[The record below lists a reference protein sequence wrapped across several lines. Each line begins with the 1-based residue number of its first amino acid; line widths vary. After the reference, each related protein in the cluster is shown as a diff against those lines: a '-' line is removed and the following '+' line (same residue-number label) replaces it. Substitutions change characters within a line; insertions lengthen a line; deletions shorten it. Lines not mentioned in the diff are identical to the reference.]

1 MHEHVFVLSE
11 EIRLNYPAGWDED
24 ERADDATAKLNVLAG
39 RGCQTIVDPTVLGLG
54 RDIRRVQRVASGT
67 GLNLIVAT
75 GLYTY
80 DKVPAYFEYR
90 LPRHGGLDPLAQLFI
105 SDITEG
111 IAGTGIKAAFLKC
124 AIDEPGLTQGVER
137 VMRAVA
143 RAHAETGAPITV
155 HTHPGTGTGRNAVR
169 VLREEGADLTKVV
182 LGHAGDTTDLDY
194 LSELADAGCLL
205 GMDRFGLDVITPFEQ
220 RVGTV
225 AAMCERGYA
234 GSMVLSHDAS
244 CYIDWFPPEVIPI
257 FAPAWH
263 YEHLFDDVLPALRAR
278 GVTDD
283 QIETMLVANPRRYF
297 GG

>member
-24 ERADDATAKLNVLAG
+24 ERIDDAIAKLNVLAG
-39 RGCQTIVDPTVLGLG
+39 RGCQTVVDPTVLGLG

-67 GLNLIVAT
+67 GVNLIVAT

-80 DKVPAYFEYR
+80 DAIPAYFEYR

-105 SDITEG
+105 SDITDG

-155 HTHPGTGTGRNAVR
+155 HTHPGSGSGREAVR

-182 LGHAGDTTDLDY
+182 LGHSGDTTDVDY

-205 GMDRFGLDVITPFEQ
+205 GMDRFGLDVITPLEQ

-225 AAMCERGYA
+225 AAMCERGYT

-244 CYIDWFPPEVIPI
+244 CYIDWFPQEVIPM

-263 YEHLFDDVLPALRAR
+263 YQHLFDDVLPALRAR